1 MALKTLWARL
11 RRRPWPWSSRLGDA
25 RTAMLQLL
33 GFASWIPLMIWFNL
47 HVAELTLIDGPSM
60 HPLLNSDWDTTL
72 RRDLVLNHKW
82 NPLNGLKRGMVVT
95 LSPYDPESVLVKR
108 VVALPGDVV
117 QTKPPYQFPLQRVPQ
132 GHVWVEGDGAPGTS
146 RDSNTFGPVS
156 MRLLTGRVTHIVYPF
171 QKFGRL
177 PWWERERPLTS
188 HQYRRRC
195 IQIRDGLRLDLTTF
209 IYDTP
214 ALTCHRCQH
223 TMKLI
228 TTSFLLHTATAWA
241 RLFTSPAD
249 SFVRDLSP
257 LLSEGATVLL
267 SSSAAAAPLLK
278 RNASPRISPGYVA
291 VVEIKYANRHGMP
304 FLAVSGGHGW
314 LSTLNRLQGGIQI
327 NMRKMNHTR
336 LNADGKTANV
346 GGGTLQREITAALF
360 AEGKRAGELQPAAE
374 RMVCVS
380 AIGPLLGGGHS
391 LLQARHGFA
400 ADNLVSARVVL
411 ADGSVVTASAKE
423 EADLFWGIRGAGHNF
438 GIVTSFDVKAYDAQG
453 RWAITRLVFTHDK
466 LEELPVIHLRILS
479 EGDAPVINEFKEAF
493 RRLRPTRDSTVE
505 GLSWG
510 QVHASGTEAKSCD
523 INQNMMG
530 FPSSFR
536 RWDAA
541 ALRRAFDLLSE
552 LTADAT
558 FASSRILLQS
568 YGNKGVR
575 DVPDSAN
582 AVAPEERR
590 YNLLLAATLTWR
602 GEDQVKLAK
611 ARDFGNRMQNV
622 TTGADGLHHSYLNY
636 AQGHEA
642 VEEVYGR
649 DWGRIG
655 RLRGLKRRF
664 DPLNRFGFY
673 MPL

>member
-1 MALKTLWARL
+1 
-11 RRRPWPWSSRLGDA
+11 
-25 RTAMLQLL
+25 MLQLL

-60 HPLLNSDWDTTL
+60 HPLLNSDWGTTL
-72 RRDLVLNHKW
+72 RRDLVLNWKW
-82 NPLNGLKRGMVVT
+82 NPLDGLKRGMVVT
-95 LSPYDPESVLVKR
+95 LRSPYDPESVLVKR

-156 MRLLTGRVTHIVYPF
+156 MRLLTGRVTHVVYPF
-171 QKFGRL
+171 RKFGRL

-188 HQYRRRC
+188 
-195 IQIRDGLRLDLTTF
+195 
-209 IYDTP
+209 
-214 ALTCHRCQH
+214 
-223 TMKLI
+223 
-228 TTSFLLHTATAWA
+228 
-241 RLFTSPAD
+241 
-249 SFVRDLSP
+249 DLSP
-257 LLSEGATVLL
+257 LLSEETTVLL
-267 SSSAAAAPLLK
+267 SSSPAAAPLLE
-278 RNASPRISPGYVA
+278 RNAYPRISPGYVA
-291 VVEIKYANRHGMP
+291 IVEARTERDVQETIKYANRHGMP

-327 NMRKMNHTR
+327 NMRRMNHTR
-336 LNADGKTANV
+336 LNLDGETANV

-360 AEGKRAGELQPAAE
+360 AEGKRAVTGVCQ
-374 RMVCVS
+374 CVS

-400 ADNLVSARVVL
+400 ADNLVSARIVL
-411 ADGSVVTASAKE
+411 ADGSVVTASAE
-423 EADLFWGIRGAGHNF
+423 ENADLFWGIRGAGHNF

-453 RWAITRLVFTHDK
+453 RWTITRLVFTHDK
-466 LEELPVIHLRILS
+466 LERLVETWNELEDRYEDRGLLSLWGQIQRDDEVDRHHPVILLRIMS
-479 EGDAPVINEFKEAF
+479 EGDAPVIAEFEEAF
-493 RRLRPTRDSTVE
+493 RRLKPTKDSTVE
-505 GLSWG
+505 KLSWG
-510 QVHASGTEAKSCD
+510 QVHASGGEAKSCD
-523 INQNMMG
+523 TNQNMMG
-530 FPSSFR
+530 FPSSFK

-541 ALRRAFDLLSE
+541 ALREAFNLLSE

-558 FASSRILLQS
+558 FTSSRMLLQS

-575 DVPDSAN
+575 DVPDWAN

-590 YNLLLAATLTWR
+590 YDLLLAASLSWR
-602 GEDQVKLAK
+602 GDDQEKLAK

-622 TTGADGLHHSYLNY
+622 TRRGDGLHHSYLNY
-636 AQGHEA
+636 AQGHER

-649 DWGRIG
+649 DGGRVG